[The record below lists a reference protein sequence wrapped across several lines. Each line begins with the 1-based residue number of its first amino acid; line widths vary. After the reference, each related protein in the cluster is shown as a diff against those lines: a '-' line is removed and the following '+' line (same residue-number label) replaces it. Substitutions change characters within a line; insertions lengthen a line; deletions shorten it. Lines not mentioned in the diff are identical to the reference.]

1 MLLPIILK
9 VFRLIRIITMSEDS
23 SIRIG
28 AIAGIA
34 SPIIGI
40 ITVLLSIYFSPWFI
54 WQENA
59 LSDLGVEQAGGTQIA
74 IYLFNIGLI
83 ITGSLIA
90 VFAVLTRSSLPSNRR
105 SKIAYAILFIGGINL
120 ALVGIFTE
128 NFPVIH
134 RIVALLYFVTTPI
147 SLMII
152 GSGKIASDRAFGIF
166 SIGAGAV
173 ALVVIL
179 GLVLSIVGISVGEI
193 YPEGAAI
200 PEIVEAIILGLW
212 VGIAGIRV
220 LKTGKI

>member
-1 MLLPIILK
+1 
-9 VFRLIRIITMSEDS
+9 MSEDR
-23 SIRIG
+23 SIRLG
-28 AIAGIA
+28 GIAGIA
-34 SPIIGI
+34 SPVIGI
-40 ITVLLSIYFSPWFI
+40 LMVFLAIYFSQWFV
-54 WQENA
+54 WESNA

-74 IYLFNIGLI
+74 IYLFNIGMI
-83 ITGSLIA
+83 IAGSLIA
-90 VFAVLTRSSLPSNRR
+90 LFVVLTRSILPSNRR
-105 SKIAYAILFIGGINL
+105 NKIAYAILFIGGINL
-120 ALVGIFTE
+120 ALIGIFTE
-128 NFPVIH
+128 NFPMIH
-134 RIVALLYFVTTPI
+134 RTVAMMYFVTTPI

-179 GLVLSIVGISVGEI
+179 GLILSMVGISVGEI

>member
-1 MLLPIILK
+1 M
-9 VFRLIRIITMSEDS
+9 TEDS

-40 ITVLLSIYFSPWFI
+40 ITVLLSVYFSPWFI

-83 ITGSLIA
+83 IAGSLIA
-90 VFAVLTRSSLPSNRR
+90 VFAVLTRSSLPSKR

-152 GSGKIASDRAFGIF
+152 GSVKIASDRTFGLF
-166 SIGAGAV
+166 SIGSGAV
-173 ALVVIL
+173 ALVAIL
-179 GLVLSIVGISVGEI
+179 GLVLSIVVGRAAI
-193 YPEGAAI
+193 PVPEGAAI
-200 PEIVEAIILGLW
+200 PEFIEAVILSVW
-212 VGIAGIRV
+212 IGIAGMRV
-220 LKTGKI
+220 FKTGKI

>member
-1 MLLPIILK
+1 
-9 VFRLIRIITMSEDS
+9 MSEDR
-23 SIRIG
+23 SIRLG
-28 AIAGIA
+28 GIAGIA
-34 SPIIGI
+34 SPVIGI
-40 ITVLLSIYFSPWFI
+40 LMVFLSIYFSPWFV
-54 WQENA
+54 WESNA

-74 IYLFNIGLI
+74 IYLFNIGMI
-83 ITGSLIA
+83 IAGSLIA
-90 VFAVLTRSSLPSNRR
+90 LFVVLTRSILPSNRR
-105 SKIAYAILFIGGINL
+105 NKIAYAILFIGGINL
-120 ALVGIFTE
+120 ALIGIFTE
-128 NFPVIH
+128 NFPMIH
-134 RIVALLYFVTTPI
+134 RTVAMMYFVTTPI

-173 ALVVIL
+173 ALIVIL
-179 GLVLSIVGISVGEI
+179 GLILSIVGISVGEI

>member
-1 MLLPIILK
+1 
-9 VFRLIRIITMSEDS
+9 MSEDR
-23 SIRIG
+23 SIRLG
-28 AIAGIA
+28 GIAGIA
-34 SPIIGI
+34 SPVIGI
-40 ITVLLSIYFSPWFI
+40 LMVFLSIYFSPWFV
-54 WQENA
+54 WESNA

-74 IYLFNIGLI
+74 IYLFNIGMI
-83 ITGSLIA
+83 IAGSLIA
-90 VFAVLTRSSLPSNRR
+90 LFVVLTRSILPSNRR
-105 SKIAYAILFIGGINL
+105 NKIAYAILFIGGINL
-120 ALVGIFTE
+120 ALIGIFTE
-128 NFPVIH
+128 NFPMIH
-134 RIVALLYFVTTPI
+134 RTVAMMYFVTTPI

>member
-1 MLLPIILK
+1 
-9 VFRLIRIITMSEDS
+9 MSEDR
-23 SIRIG
+23 SIRLG
-28 AIAGIA
+28 GIAGIA
-34 SPIIGI
+34 SPVIGI
-40 ITVLLSIYFSPWFI
+40 LMVFLSIYFSPWFV
-54 WQENA
+54 WESNA

-74 IYLFNIGLI
+74 IYLFNIGMI
-83 ITGSLIA
+83 IAGSLIA
-90 VFAVLTRSSLPSNRR
+90 LFVVLTRSILPSNRR
-105 SKIAYAILFIGGINL
+105 NKIAYAILFIGGINL
-120 ALVGIFTE
+120 ALIGIFTE
-128 NFPVIH
+128 NFPMIH
-134 RIVALLYFVTTPI
+134 RTVAMMYFVTTPI

-179 GLVLSIVGISVGEI
+179 GLILSMVGISVGEI

>member
-1 MLLPIILK
+1 
-9 VFRLIRIITMSEDS
+9 MS
-23 SIRIG
+23 RIG
-28 AIAGIA
+28 SIAGIA

-40 ITVLLSIYFSPWFI
+40 LMVLLSIYFSPWFN

-74 IYLFNIGLI
+74 IYLFNIGMI
-83 ITGSLIA
+83 IAGSLIA
-90 VFAVLTRSSLPSNRR
+90 LFVVLTRSILPSSRR
-105 SKIAYAILFIGGINL
+105 NKIAYGILFIGGINL

-134 RIVALLYFVTTPI
+134 RTVALIYFVTTPI

-152 GSGKIASDRAFGIF
+152 GSGKIANDKTFGIF
-166 SIGAGAV
+166 SISAGAI

-179 GLVLSIVGISVGEI
+179 GLVFSILGLPISEI

-200 PEIVEAIILGLW
+200 PEFIEAVILGLW
-212 VGIAGIRV
+212 IGIAGIRIFR
-220 LKTGKI
+220 TGKI

>member
-1 MLLPIILK
+1 ML
-9 VFRLIRIITMSEDS
+9 
-23 SIRIG
+23 RIG
-28 AIAGIA
+28 SLAGIA

-40 ITVLLSIYFSPWFI
+40 LMVLLSIYFSPWFS

-74 IYLFNIGLI
+74 IYLFNIGMI
-83 ITGSLIA
+83 IAGSLIA
-90 VFAVLTRSSLPSNRR
+90 LFVVLTRSILASNRR
-105 SKIAYAILFIGGINL
+105 NKIAYAILFIGGINL

-128 NFPVIH
+128 NFPMVH
-134 RIVALLYFVTTPI
+134 RTVALMYFVTTPI

-152 GSGKIASDRAFGIF
+152 GSGKIASDRTFGLF

-179 GLVLSIVGISVGEI
+179 GLVFSTLGISTGEI

-200 PEIVEAIILGLW
+200 PEFIEAVILGMW
-212 VGIAGIRV
+212 IGIAGIRIF
-220 LKTGKI
+220 KTGKI

>member
-1 MLLPIILK
+1 
-9 VFRLIRIITMSEDS
+9 MSKDS

-28 AIAGIA
+28 GIAGII
-34 SPIIGI
+34 SPVFGI
-40 ITVLLSIYFSPWFI
+40 LMTFLAIYFSPWFV
-54 WQENA
+54 WETNA

-74 IYLFNIGLI
+74 IYLFNIGMVVA
-83 ITGSLIA
+83 GSLIA
-90 VFAVLTRSSLPSNRR
+90 VFAVLTRSILPSNRKN
-105 SKIAYAILFIGGINL
+105 KIAYAILFIGGINL

-128 NFPVIH
+128 NFPMIH

-152 GSGKIASDRAFGIF
+152 GSGKIASDRTFGIF
-166 SIGAGAV
+166 SIGSGAI

-179 GLVLSIVGISVGEI
+179 GLVISILGISVGGI
-193 YPEGAAI
+193 YPKGAAI

-212 VGIAGIRV
+212 IGIAGIRV

>member
-1 MLLPIILK
+1 
-9 VFRLIRIITMSEDS
+9 MSEDR
-23 SIRIG
+23 SIRLG
-28 AIAGIA
+28 GIAGIA
-34 SPIIGI
+34 SPVIGI
-40 ITVLLSIYFSPWFI
+40 LMVFLSIYFSPWFV
-54 WQENA
+54 WESNA

-74 IYLFNIGLI
+74 IYLFNIGMI
-83 ITGSLIA
+83 IAGSLIA
-90 VFAVLTRSSLPSNRR
+90 LFVVLTRSILPSNRR
-105 SKIAYAILFIGGINL
+105 NKIAYAILFIGGINL
-120 ALVGIFTE
+120 ALIGIFTE
-128 NFPVIH
+128 NFPIIH
-134 RIVALLYFVTTPI
+134 RTVATMYFVTTPI

-179 GLVLSIVGISVGEI
+179 GLILSMLGISVGEI

>member
-1 MLLPIILK
+1 
-9 VFRLIRIITMSEDS
+9 MSEDR
-23 SIRIG
+23 SIRLG
-28 AIAGIA
+28 GIAGIA
-34 SPIIGI
+34 SPVIGI
-40 ITVLLSIYFSPWFI
+40 LMVFLSIYFSPWFV
-54 WQENA
+54 WESNA

-74 IYLFNIGLI
+74 IYLFNIGMI
-83 ITGSLIA
+83 IAGSLIA
-90 VFAVLTRSSLPSNRR
+90 LFVVLTRSILPSNRR
-105 SKIAYAILFIGGINL
+105 NKIAYAILFIGGINL
-120 ALVGIFTE
+120 ALIGIFTE
-128 NFPVIH
+128 NFPIIH
-134 RIVALLYFVTTPI
+134 RTVATMYFVTTPI

-179 GLVLSIVGISVGEI
+179 GLILSMVGISVGEI

>member
-1 MLLPIILK
+1 MRIY
-9 VFRLIRIITMSEDS
+9 IITMTEDS

-40 ITVLLSIYFSPWFI
+40 ITVLLSVYFSPWFI

-83 ITGSLIA
+83 IAGSLIA
-90 VFAVLTRSSLPSNRR
+90 VFAVLTRSSLPSSRR

-152 GSGKIASDRAFGIF
+152 GSVKIASDRTFGLF
-166 SIGAGAV
+166 SIGSGAV
-173 ALVVIL
+173 ALVAIL
-179 GLVLSIVGISVGEI
+179 GLVLSIVVGRAAI
-193 YPEGAAI
+193 PVPEGAAI
-200 PEIVEAIILGLW
+200 PEFIEAVILSVW
-212 VGIAGIRV
+212 IGIAGIRIF
-220 LKTGKI
+220 KTGKI

>member
-1 MLLPIILK
+1 
-9 VFRLIRIITMSEDS
+9 MSEDR
-23 SIRIG
+23 SIRLG
-28 AIAGIA
+28 GIAGIA
-34 SPIIGI
+34 SPVIGI
-40 ITVLLSIYFSPWFI
+40 LMVFLSIYFSPWFV
-54 WQENA
+54 WESNA

-74 IYLFNIGLI
+74 IYLFNIGMI
-83 ITGSLIA
+83 IAGSLIA
-90 VFAVLTRSSLPSNRR
+90 LFVVLTRSILPSNRR
-105 SKIAYAILFIGGINL
+105 NKIAYAILFIGGINL
-120 ALVGIFTE
+120 ALIGIFTE
-128 NFPVIH
+128 NFPMIH
-134 RIVALLYFVTTPI
+134 RTVAMMYFVTTPI
-147 SLMII
+147 SLMVI

-179 GLVLSIVGISVGEI
+179 GLILSMVGISVGEI

>member
-1 MLLPIILK
+1 
-9 VFRLIRIITMSEDS
+9 MSEDR
-23 SIRIG
+23 SIRLG
-28 AIAGIA
+28 GIAGIA
-34 SPIIGI
+34 SPVIGI
-40 ITVLLSIYFSPWFI
+40 LMVFLSIYFSPWFV
-54 WQENA
+54 WESNA

-74 IYLFNIGLI
+74 IYLFNIGMI
-83 ITGSLIA
+83 IAGSLIA
-90 VFAVLTRSSLPSNRR
+90 LFVVLTRSILPSNRR
-105 SKIAYAILFIGGINL
+105 NKIAYAILFIGGINL
-120 ALVGIFTE
+120 ALIGIFTE
-128 NFPVIH
+128 NFPIIH
-134 RIVALLYFVTTPI
+134 RTVATMYFVTTPI

-166 SIGAGAV
+166 SIGAGAA

-179 GLVLSIVGISVGEI
+179 GLILSMVGISVGEI

>member
-1 MLLPIILK
+1 
-9 VFRLIRIITMSEDS
+9 MSEDR
-23 SIRIG
+23 SIRLG
-28 AIAGIA
+28 GIAGIA
-34 SPIIGI
+34 SPVIGI
-40 ITVLLSIYFSPWFI
+40 LMVFLSIYFSPWFV
-54 WQENA
+54 WESNA

-74 IYLFNIGLI
+74 IYLFNIGMI
-83 ITGSLIA
+83 IAGSLIA
-90 VFAVLTRSSLPSNRR
+90 LFVVLTRSILPSNRR
-105 SKIAYAILFIGGINL
+105 NKIAYVILFIGGINL
-120 ALVGIFTE
+120 ALIGIFTE
-128 NFPVIH
+128 NFPMIH
-134 RIVALLYFVTTPI
+134 RTVAMMYFVTTPI

-173 ALVVIL
+173 ALIVIL
-179 GLVLSIVGISVGEI
+179 GLILSIVGISVGEI

>member
-1 MLLPIILK
+1 MRIY
-9 VFRLIRIITMSEDS
+9 IITMAEDS

-40 ITVLLSIYFSPWFI
+40 ITVLLSVYFSPWFI

-83 ITGSLIA
+83 IAGSLIA

-152 GSGKIASDRAFGIF
+152 GSVKIASDRTFGLF
-166 SIGAGAV
+166 SIGSGAI
-173 ALVVIL
+173 ALVAIL
-179 GLVLSIVGISVGEI
+179 GLVLSIVVGRAAI
-193 YPEGAAI
+193 PVPEGAAI
-200 PEIVEAIILGLW
+200 PEFIEAVILSVW
-212 VGIAGIRV
+212 IGIAGIRIF
-220 LKTGKI
+220 KTGKI

>member
-1 MLLPIILK
+1 M
-9 VFRLIRIITMSEDS
+9 TEDS

-40 ITVLLSIYFSPWFI
+40 ITVLLSVYFSPWFI

-83 ITGSLIA
+83 IAGSLIA

-152 GSGKIASDRAFGIF
+152 GSVKIASDRTFG
-166 SIGAGAV
+166 
-173 ALVVIL
+173 
-179 GLVLSIVGISVGEI
+179 
-193 YPEGAAI
+193 
-200 PEIVEAIILGLW
+200 
-212 VGIAGIRV
+212 
-220 LKTGKI
+220 